1 MSRSIRVFVDTNIII
16 EAYRTGC
23 WEAICKSRSLE
34 VATVEACVEEAL
46 ARGEQAPKSEQI
58 PPRFLR
64 SKYVARHEVT
74 SALQATW
81 KLRLAGLE
89 PEYQHDGDL
98 GDGERDL
105 LAWLILCE
113 QPSEEV
119 LLATADGLALA
130 FAHQFG
136 LLEHTISLQGM
147 IKKFKI
153 RNPRRQLRRH
163 YTNNW
168 LLKAR
173 SDLQAEGSK

>member
-1 MSRSIRVFVDTNIII
+1 MSRIRVFVDTNIII
-16 EAYRTGC
+16 EAHRTGC
-23 WEAICKSRSLE
+23 WEAICKNRSLE
-34 VATVEACVEEAL
+34 VATVEACAEEAL
-46 ARGEQAPKSEQI
+46 AHGEQAPKSKQI

-74 SALQATW
+74 PALQAAW
-81 KLRLAGLE
+81 KLRLTELE

-105 LAWLILCE
+105 LAWLILRE

-136 LLEHTISLQGM
+136 LLEYTISLQGM
-147 IKKFKI
+147 IKQFKI
-153 RNPRRQLRRH
+153 RSPRARLRRH
-163 YTNNW
+163 YTNHW
-168 LLKAR
+168 LLKVR
-173 SDLQAEGSK
+173 SDLQTESPK